1 LLDSSRPDS
10 VCPSI
15 PSRFAGSG
23 KERTPLVL
31 GDNYAYRV
39 NATDPSW
46 SAIWHVMNMSAKART
61 VYIKYE
67 IDYVASTS
75 PAAARPVTPY
85 WHDVTGPCTNSEFS
99 VPGTGGAGSV
109 YSKSRT
115 YTAPKNGT
123 RVGTGGHLHD
133 GGIDITMT
141 RTASGEIVCTNTAIY
156 PMPGMLHEITACP
169 DPSSVT
175 AGEQFTTTARY
186 DNSAPLSGVMGIQ
199 LSYVWEP

>member
-1 LLDSSRPDS
+1 NGSFGIKGMRFDIVDTSGNPVDMHAVHLHHILLLDSSRPDS

-46 SAIWHVMNMSAKART
+46 SAICHVMNMSAKART

-85 WHDVTGPCTNSEFS
+85 WHDVT
-99 VPGTGGAGSV
+99 
-109 YSKSRT
+109 
-115 YTAPKNGT
+115 
-123 RVGTGGHLHD
+123 
-133 GGIDITMT
+133 
-141 RTASGEIVCTNTAIY
+141 
-156 PMPGMLHEITACP
+156 
-169 DPSSVT
+169 
-175 AGEQFTTTARY
+175 
-186 DNSAPLSGVMGIQ
+186 
-199 LSYVWEP
+199 